1 MRSPAR
7 KTANRNALVA
17 VLLATGVVAA
27 QADWVRVATS
37 QQSIFYVDSA
47 KSPRVGDNVMIWVL
61 RDHRAMQLG
70 QSMLVMSSK
79 DQIEIDCV
87 GRRVR
92 RVFSSGHP
100 RHMGKGR
107 AVHSEHGPMSWN
119 AASPNTTISRIVDV
133 TCANT

>member
-1 MRSPAR
+1 
-7 KTANRNALVA
+7 VA

-37 QQSIFYVDSA
+37 QQSIFYVDSV

-70 QSMLVMSSK
+70 QAMLVMSSK

-92 RVFSSGHP
+92 RVFSSDHT
-100 RHMGKGR
+100 RHMGKGK

-119 AASPNTTISRIVDV
+119 AASPNTTSSRIVDV